1 MVNMQFHDTTLVC
14 AECGQEFTLKANEQM
29 AYARRGVSQP
39 RLCPFCRAAASIASG
54 VTGASSPSHSGE
66 HGDRPM
72 YPAVCKD
79 CGQRIMVPF
88 EPRPGRP
95 VYCSRCY
102 ENNGGGGSRYDRDG
116 RRSGPYTRR

>member
-102 ENNGGGGSRYDRDG
+102 ENHGGNRYDRDG
-116 RRSGPYTRR
+116 RRSSYTRR

>member
-1 MVNMQFHDTTLVC
+1 MVNMQFSDTTLVC
-14 AECGQEFTLKANEQM
+14 AECGQQFTLKASEQM

-54 VTGASSPSHSGE
+54 VTAPSHPAGE
-66 HGDRPM
+66 HGDRQM

-102 ENNGGGGSRYDRDG
+102 ENHGGGANRYDRDG
-116 RRSGPYTRR
+116 RRSSYTRR